1 MTTPWAASNCSRRTP
16 CVRSRATGVL
26 GRAFE
31 LLVSGDREVWFIT
44 WTSLRFSL
52 SSAVI
57 ACIPGIPLGVLI
69 ALRRFRGRRVLLAV
83 LTSLMALPTV
93 VVGLIVYSLVSRAGP
108 LGSFGILFT
117 PRAVILGQAI
127 LALPIVVSMTASGL
141 SGLDPLFPEVL
152 TTLGASRGGVL
163 WMSVRQ
169 ARGAVLSASLASFGR
184 VVGEVGVAMMLGG
197 NIRWYTRT
205 ITTAI
210 ALETSKGEFEQGI
223 ALGIVL
229 IVMALGVNAVL
240 HWMVR
245 HE

>member
-1 MTTPWAASNCSRRTP
+1 M
-16 CVRSRATGVL
+16 GK
-26 GRAFE
+26 AFD
-31 LLVSGDREVWFIT
+31 LLVSGDPEVWFIA

-57 ACIPGIPLGVLI
+57 ACVPGIPLGVLI
-69 ALRRFRGRRVLLAV
+69 ALKRFRGRRALLAV

-93 VVGLIVYSLVSRAGP
+93 VVGLIVYSLISRAGP
-108 LGSFGILFT
+108 LGVVGILFT
-117 PRAVILGQAI
+117 PRAVIIGQAI
-127 LALPIVVSMTASGL
+127 LALPIIVSMTASGL
-141 SGLDPLFPEVL
+141 SNLDPLFPEML
-152 TTLGASRGGVL
+152 TTLGASRRSIV

-169 ARGAVLSASLASFGR
+169 ARGAVLSAGLAAFGR

-210 ALETSKGEFEQGI
+210 ALETSKGEFELGL
-223 ALGIVL
+223 ALGMILMIVS
-229 IVMALGVNAVL
+229 LGVNALL
-240 HWMVR
+240 HWAIP

>member
-1 MTTPWAASNCSRRTP
+1 M
-16 CVRSRATGVL
+16 
-26 GRAFE
+26 
-31 LLVSGDREVWFIT
+31 SGDREVWFIT

-52 SSAVI
+52 ASTLI
-57 ACIPGIPLGVLI
+57 ACIPGVPLGVTI

-108 LGSFGILFT
+108 LGSLGMLFT
-117 PRAVILGQAI
+117 PKAIILGQAI

-152 TTLGASRGGVL
+152 TTLGASKRDVL

-184 VVGEVGVAMMLGG
+184 VVGEVGIAMMLGG

-210 ALETSKGEFEQGI
+210 ALQTSMGEFEQGL

-229 IVMALGVNAVL
+229 LVAALGVNAAL
-240 HWMVR
+240 HAAVR

>member
-1 MTTPWAASNCSRRTP
+1 M
-16 CVRSRATGVL
+16 
-26 GRAFE
+26 
-31 LLVSGDREVWFIT
+31 
-44 WTSLRFSL
+44 
-52 SSAVI
+52 
-57 ACIPGIPLGVLI
+57 LI

-83 LTSLMALPTV
+83 LSSLMALPTV
-93 VVGLIVYSLVSRAGP
+93 VVGLLVYSMISRAGP
-108 LGSFGILFT
+108 MGGLGILFT

-127 LALPIVVSMTASGL
+127 LAFPIVVAMTASGL
-141 SGLDPLFPEVL
+141 SSLDPLFAEVL
-152 TTLGASRGGVL
+152 TTLGASRRGVL

-210 ALETSKGEFEQGI
+210 ALETSKGEFEQGL

-229 IVMALGVNAVL
+229 ILMALGVNAVL
-240 HWMVR
+240 HGMVR

>member
-1 MTTPWAASNCSRRTP
+1 
-16 CVRSRATGVL
+16 VL

-31 LLVSGDREVWFIT
+31 LLFSGDKEVWFIT

-52 SSAVI
+52 ASSLI
-57 ACIPGIPLGVLI
+57 ACIPGLPIGVTI

-93 VVGLIVYSLVSRAGP
+93 AIGLIVYSLLSRAGP
-108 LGSFGILFT
+108 LGGLGILFT
-117 PRAVILGQAI
+117 PWAVVLGQAI

-141 SGLDPLFPEVL
+141 SSLDPLFPEVL
-152 TTLGASRGGVL
+152 TTLGASNRQVL

-169 ARGAVLSASLASFGR
+169 ARGAVLCASLASFGR
-184 VVGEVGVAMMLGG
+184 VMGEVGVAMMLGG

-210 ALETSKGEFEQGI
+210 ALETSKGEFEQGV

-229 IVMALGVNAVL
+229 LLVALGINAALHVL
-240 HWMVR
+240 VR